1 MRTDNNVKSIGQDIL
16 SDDSECISAGRG
28 DLIFNGNLKIN
39 GVFSGK
45 VTVSGYLILGSNARV
60 TGEVTANDMTV
71 EGHLV
76 GNVKIHRRVCF
87 LAGSFFSGTISASEA
102 EISKT
107 CIISGQSFFDRII
120 EKEAVSKNLNSGFKV
135 GDSSMPDD
143 LIFPSYQF

>member
-1 MRTDNNVKSIGQDIL
+1 MRTESSSKSMRQDIL
-16 SDDSECISAGRG
+16 SDNAECISAGRG

-76 GNVKIHRRVCF
+76 GNVKILRRVSF

-120 EKEAVSKNLNSGFKV
+120 ERETVSKNANNGFKV
-135 GDSSMPDD
+135 GDASMPDD